1 MYFFVYNPFLFSLR
15 SPTALS
21 SSDIKI
27 FFSHWLKVLKH
38 GTNSKKSKFA
48 LLIRPYGIMS
58 KVNKVLLAFYCL
70 CKKKQDGALKK
81 EKDEKKN
88 KRLSAGTL

>member
-1 MYFFVYNPFLFSLR
+1 M
-15 SPTALS
+15 
-21 SSDIKI
+21 
-27 FFSHWLKVLKH
+27 
-38 GTNSKKSKFA
+38 
-48 LLIRPYGIMS
+48 RPYGIMS

-70 CKKKQDGALKK
+70 FKKKQDGALKK